1 MRDTI
6 YIFPEDDVLWRFLSA
21 FAFSILSMTTVAAL
35 TFMFSAFA
43 DNGVTPIII
52 TMSIIIAFL
61 ILSAIDLSLFRAIK
75 PFMFTSYM
83 GSWKEF
89 FTDPMDQAK
98 IVRAGAVLL
107 LHIITFYSIAWYHF
121 TRKDILS

>member
-1 MRDTI
+1 
-6 YIFPEDDVLWRFLSA
+6 
-21 FAFSILSMTTVAAL
+21 
-35 TFMFSAFA
+35 
-43 DNGVTPIII
+43 
-52 TMSIIIAFL
+52 MSIIIAFL